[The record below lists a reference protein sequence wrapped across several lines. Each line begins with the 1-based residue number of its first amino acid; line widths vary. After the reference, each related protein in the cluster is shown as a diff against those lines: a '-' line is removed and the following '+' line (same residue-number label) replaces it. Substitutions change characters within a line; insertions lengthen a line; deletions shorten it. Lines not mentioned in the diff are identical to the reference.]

1 MIVIESNHSKEESIR
16 LPSIKQSVDKSVF
29 MAAKRK
35 RYDQF
40 VTEPEP
46 EPRPKLF
53 KTDIRKVKP
62 KVKEI
67 KRTGGGFSGSLKSE
81 IHVSSKGKAVSKK
94 QTSDMEKISK
104 RLTRKMNEG
113 STQDVIRNTKHS
125 SSRPGVISPGMLKD
139 SPPKQR
145 YMHEVTK
152 E

>member
-1 MIVIESNHSKEESIR
+1 MSAKSKR
-16 LPSIKQSVDKSVF
+16 F
-29 MAAKRK
+29 
-35 RYDQF
+35 DQF

-67 KRTGGGFSGSLKSE
+67 KRTGGGFSGPLKSE
-81 IHVSSKGKAVSKK
+81 SHISSKGRTVSKK

-104 RLTRKMNEG
+104 RLTRKMKE
-113 STQDVIRNTKHS
+113 SETQDVIRNIEHP
-125 SSRPGVISPGMLKD
+125 SSRPGVISPSMLKGA
-139 SPPKQR
+139 PPKQR
-145 YMHEVTK
+145 YMHEITK